1 MPLLDALTVSAVQ
14 FFFAHR
20 GESWSYTNKT
30 NTFAVHRDLHGSA
43 KDEEDYC
50 STDELS

>member
-20 GESWSYTNKT
+20 GESLSCIIPVV
-30 NTFAVHRDLHGSA
+30 VHGIPRWLRHD
-43 KDEEDYC
+43 DEEDQY
-50 STDELS
+50 